1 MKVMTPRKI
10 VEMRKR
16 HGIRSAEKL
25 AVILGLSPTT
35 MKRWEAGYYKP
46 SKSVNYLLR
55 IFDKY
60 GEEFFHELDQC

>member
-1 MKVMTPRKI
+1 MKIMTPRKI

-25 AVILGLSPTT
+25 AVILGLWISSV
-35 MKRWEAGYYKP
+35 KRWEAGYTKP
-46 SKSVNYLLR
+46 PKAHNYLLR

-60 GEEFFHELDQC
+60 GEKFFYELD

>member
-1 MKVMTPRKI
+1 MRIMTPRKI

-25 AVILGLSPTT
+25 AAILGLGLNSV
-35 MKRWEAGYYKP
+35 KRWEAGYNKP
-46 SKSVNYLLR
+46 SKSANYLLQ

-60 GEEFFHELDQC
+60 GERLFNELDNC